1 RFLRIAFLHRSHD
14 VYAYTRASYFIQ
26 RGHEVYSLSLSKND
40 CHSAPDGLI
49 QFSLNTSSIFLPH
62 IFDRFIHLWG
72 IKRFLKHYC
81 IDVLHIIGMLN
92 CFYLPFCHSWKTIL
106 ENKGSEILITPSVYP
121 VFKLVYKVFYKFCD
135 FVIQDS
141 LLTKNAGI
149 LYGAPRDNNL
159 VIEVGTDIDI
169 FNPKVEVGKA
179 RKELDLVEEQP
190 IIFCSRGF
198 SDLYNSDIILRAIPE
213 VSRRHPERFIK

>member
-1 RFLRIAFLHRSHD
+1 
-14 VYAYTRASYFIQ
+14 
-26 RGHEVYSLSLSKND
+26 
-40 CHSAPDGLI
+40 
-49 QFSLNTSSIFLPH
+49 
-62 IFDRFIHLWG
+62 
-72 IKRFLKHYC
+72 
-81 IDVLHIIGMLN
+81 M
-92 CFYLPFCHSWKTIL
+92 
-106 ENKGSEILITPSVYP
+106 ITPSVYP